1 MGSEWPHFPCLTS
14 KMYLPNGSVLT
25 VMTPIIPNYSSKH
38 KRYNQTLYFPTFPL
52 RDPDTVNTSLV
63 PPHQFF
69 CIKMWLW
76 LTLLQVQYFWLPW
89 DPPFSTIAS
98 TQCIEYVIDWDNH
111 AFADCLLYPAIW
123 YKRELLST
131 GILAK
136 LFTHFRQKT
145 KPLWMK

>member
-1 MGSEWPHFPCLTS
+1 
-14 KMYLPNGSVLT
+14 MYLPNGSVLT
-25 VMTPIIPNYSSKH
+25 VMTLIIPNYSSKH
-38 KRYNQTLYFPTFPL
+38 KIYNQTLYFPTFPL

-111 AFADCLLYPAIW
+111 DLQTVCCIQ
-123 YKRELLST
+123 LSDT
-131 GILAK
+131 KGSFCQLESWQSSAPIFDK
-136 LFTHFRQKT
+136 KQNLFGWNKGEP
-145 KPLWMK
+145 PL